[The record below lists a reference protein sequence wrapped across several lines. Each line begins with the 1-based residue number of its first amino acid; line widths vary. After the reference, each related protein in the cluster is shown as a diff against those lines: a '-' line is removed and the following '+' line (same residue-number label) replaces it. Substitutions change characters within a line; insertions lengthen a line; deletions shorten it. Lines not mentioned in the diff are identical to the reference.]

1 MEGKRQGFEEL
12 NHQFGEEG
20 MILGQART
28 TPNEEGRG
36 EEVGS
41 LTGDLRSENW
51 WEEILREI
59 FGLREKRW
67 RAFGSVEGR
76 R

>member
-12 NHQFGEEG
+12 NHRFGEER
-20 MILGQART
+20 MIPGQART

-41 LTGDLRSENW
+41 LTGDLRSEN
-51 WEEILREI
+51 
-59 FGLREKRW
+59 
-67 RAFGSVEGR
+67 
-76 R
+76 